1 MLTLIVVVGSVMAY
15 GAVAVLFLPMNRS
28 NALSMVFMV
37 VPMTVLMFVSLR
49 FVLRKIQGRMDLLT
63 DALGQM
69 AGGNLSVR
77 LDEANAGEYAAVYSD
92 FNHMVEELQRTK
104 DEMMQFTNDFAHEFK
119 TPLTSVK
126 GFADYL
132 YETGGGIESKERME
146 YLKVIAEQS
155 GRLSRMASNTL
166 ILSKAEACQIP
177 VHQTWF
183 NMGEQIRRCFITQS
197 REMEQK
203 HLTPDLP
210 EDFDFSFYG
219 NEEQLEQNRVAAPS
233 ARGATSR
240 TALLS
245 LKFLIMVSE
254 WIRKLWHM
262 SLTSIISM
270 IRPAFRPAMVSGLR
284 LCGGL
289 RSCTAGASAPSRS
302 PGMARCLRWSCR
314 CGRGRCRGA
323 GPGGRG
329 SAARQWT
336 CSFPSTRRNT
346 KVEYIMLPLDF
357 LHLAICVTYFTC
369 RRKHLSFWNGISIY
383 SRTFSE
389 CQNQRSLKKFPPD
402 RISLPGR
409 NLPRIAALRLRQT
422 VIL

>member
-63 DALGQM
+63 DALRQV

-219 NEEQLEQNRVAAPS
+219 NEEQLEQIWINLIGNAI
-233 ARGATSR
+233 
-240 TALLS
+240 
-245 LKFLIMVSE
+245 KF
-254 WIRKLWHM
+254 
-262 SLTSIISM
+262 T
-270 IRPAFRPAMVSGLR
+270 PD
-284 LCGGL
+284 GGVV
-289 RSCTAGASAPSRS
+289 G
-302 PGMARCLRWSCR
+302 ARCDK
-314 CGRGRCRGA
+314 
-323 GPGGRG
+323 PGGTLVVEIFDNG
-329 SAARQWT
+329 IGMDQETAAHVFDKYYQHD
-336 CSFPSTRRNT
+336 PSGVSSGNG
-346 KVEYIMLPLDF
+346 IG
-357 LHLAICVTYFTC
+357 LAIV
-369 RRKHLSFWNGISIY
+369 R
-383 SRTFSE
+383 
-389 CQNQRSLKKFPPD
+389 
-402 RISLPGR
+402 
-409 NLPRIAALRLRQT
+409 RIAELYGGSVRAESKPGYGSVFT
-422 VIL
+422 VELPVRAREM

>member
-63 DALGQM
+63 DALRQV

-104 DEMMQFTNDFAHEFK
+104 DEMTQFTNDFAHEFK

-177 VHQTWF
+177 VHLTWF
-183 NMGEQIRRCFITQS
+183 NMGEQIRRCFIAQS

-219 NEEQLEQNRVAAPS
+219 NEEQLEQIWINLIGNAI
-233 ARGATSR
+233 
-240 TALLS
+240 
-245 LKFLIMVSE
+245 KFTPE
-254 WIRKLWHM
+254 
-262 SLTSIISM
+262 
-270 IRPAFRPAMVSGLR
+270 
-284 LCGGL
+284 GGVV
-289 RSCTAGASAPSRS
+289 G
-302 PGMARCLRWSCR
+302 ARCEKS
-314 CGRGRCRGA
+314 
-323 GPGGRG
+323 GGG
-329 SAARQWT
+329 TLVVEIFDNGIGMDQETAAHVFDKYYQHD
-336 CSFPSTRRNT
+336 PSGVSSGNG
-346 KVEYIMLPLDF
+346 IG
-357 LHLAICVTYFTC
+357 LAIV
-369 RRKHLSFWNGISIY
+369 
-383 SRTFSE
+383 
-389 CQNQRSLKKFPPD
+389 Q
-402 RISLPGR
+402 
-409 NLPRIAALRLRQT
+409 RIAELYGGNVRIESKPGQGSVFT
-422 VIL
+422 VELPVRAREM

>member
-63 DALGQM
+63 DALRQV

-183 NMGEQIRRCFITQS
+183 NMGEQIRRCFIAQS

-219 NEEQLEQNRVAAPS
+219 NEEQLEQIWINLIGNAI
-233 ARGATSR
+233 
-240 TALLS
+240 
-245 LKFLIMVSE
+245 KF
-254 WIRKLWHM
+254 
-262 SLTSIISM
+262 T
-270 IRPAFRPAMVSGLR
+270 PD
-284 LCGGL
+284 GGVI
-289 RSCTAGASAPSRS
+289 G
-302 PGMARCLRWSCR
+302 ARCEKS
-314 CGRGRCRGA
+314 
-323 GPGGRG
+323 GGKLVIEIFDNG
-329 SAARQWT
+329 IGMDQETMAHVFDKYYQHD
-336 CSFPSTRRNT
+336 PSGVSSGNG
-346 KVEYIMLPLDF
+346 IG
-357 LHLAICVTYFTC
+357 LAIV
-369 RRKHLSFWNGISIY
+369 R
-383 SRTFSE
+383 
-389 CQNQRSLKKFPPD
+389 
-402 RISLPGR
+402 
-409 NLPRIAALRLRQT
+409 RIAELYGGSVRAESKPGYGSVFT
-422 VIL
+422 VELPVRAREM

>member
-1 MLTLIVVVGSVMAY
+1 MLTLIVIVGSVMAY

-63 DALGQM
+63 DALRQVT
-69 AGGNLSVR
+69 GGNLSVR

-104 DEMMQFTNDFAHEFK
+104 DEMTQFTNDFAHEFK

-132 YETGGGIESKERME
+132 YETGGESESEERME
-146 YLKVIAEQS
+146 YLKVISEQS

-183 NMGEQIRRCFITQS
+183 NMGEQIRRCFIAQS

-219 NEEQLEQNRVAAPS
+219 NEEQLEQIWINLIGNAI
-233 ARGATSR
+233 
-240 TALLS
+240 
-245 LKFLIMVSE
+245 KFTPE
-254 WIRKLWHM
+254 
-262 SLTSIISM
+262 
-270 IRPAFRPAMVSGLR
+270 
-284 LCGGL
+284 GGVV
-289 RSCTAGASAPSRS
+289 G
-302 PGMARCLRWSCR
+302 ARCEKS
-314 CGRGRCRGA
+314 
-323 GPGGRG
+323 GGRLVIEIFDNG
-329 SAARQWT
+329 IGMDQETMAHAFDKYYQQDS
-336 CSFPSTRRNT
+336 SGVSSGNG
-346 KVEYIMLPLDF
+346 IG
-357 LHLAICVTYFTC
+357 LAIV
-369 RRKHLSFWNGISIY
+369 
-383 SRTFSE
+383 
-389 CQNQRSLKKFPPD
+389 Q
-402 RISLPGR
+402 
-409 NLPRIAALRLRQT
+409 RIAELYGGNVRIESKPGQGSVFT
-422 VIL
+422 VELPVRAREM

>member
-146 YLKVIAEQS
+146 YLKVIVEQS

-177 VHQTWF
+177 VHQAWF
-183 NMGEQIRRCFITQS
+183 NMGEQIRRCFIAQS

-219 NEEQLEQNRVAAPS
+219 NEEQLEQIWINLIGNAI
-233 ARGATSR
+233 
-240 TALLS
+240 
-245 LKFLIMVSE
+245 KF
-254 WIRKLWHM
+254 
-262 SLTSIISM
+262 T
-270 IRPAFRPAMVSGLR
+270 PD
-284 LCGGL
+284 GGVV
-289 RSCTAGASAPSRS
+289 G
-302 PGMARCLRWSCR
+302 ARCEKSGGGTLGAR
-314 CGRGRCRGA
+314 CDKPDGTLVIEIFDNGIGMDQETMA
-323 GPGGRG
+323 HVFDKYY
-329 SAARQWT
+329 QHD
-336 CSFPSTRRNT
+336 PSGVSSGNG
-346 KVEYIMLPLDF
+346 IG
-357 LHLAICVTYFTC
+357 LAIV
-369 RRKHLSFWNGISIY
+369 R
-383 SRTFSE
+383 
-389 CQNQRSLKKFPPD
+389 
-402 RISLPGR
+402 
-409 NLPRIAALRLRQT
+409 RIAELYGGSVRAESKPGYGSVFT
-422 VIL
+422 VELPVRAREM

>member
-63 DALGQM
+63 DALRQV

-104 DEMMQFTNDFAHEFK
+104 DEMTQFTNDFAHEFK

-183 NMGEQIRRCFITQS
+183 NMGEQIRRCFIAQS

-219 NEEQLEQNRVAAPS
+219 NEKQLEQIWIHLIGNAIKFTPEG
-233 ARGATSR
+233 GA
-240 TALLS
+240 
-245 LKFLIMVSE
+245 V
-254 WIRKLWHM
+254 
-262 SLTSIISM
+262 
-270 IRPAFRPAMVSGLR
+270 G
-284 LCGGL
+284 
-289 RSCTAGASAPSRS
+289 
-302 PGMARCLRWSCR
+302 ARCEKS
-314 CGRGRCRGA
+314 
-323 GPGGRG
+323 GGRLVIEIFDNG
-329 SAARQWT
+329 IGMDQETMAHAFDKYYQQDS
-336 CSFPSTRRNT
+336 SGVSSGNG
-346 KVEYIMLPLDF
+346 IG
-357 LHLAICVTYFTC
+357 LAIV
-369 RRKHLSFWNGISIY
+369 R
-383 SRTFSE
+383 
-389 CQNQRSLKKFPPD
+389 
-402 RISLPGR
+402 
-409 NLPRIAALRLRQT
+409 RIAELYGGSVRVESKPGQGSVFT
-422 VIL
+422 VELPVWAREM

>member
-1 MLTLIVVVGSVMAY
+1 MLTLIVIVGSVMAY

-63 DALGQM
+63 DALRQV

-104 DEMMQFTNDFAHEFK
+104 DEMTQFTNDFAHEFK

-132 YETGGGIESKERME
+132 YETGGESESEERME
-146 YLKVIAEQS
+146 YLKVISEQS

-183 NMGEQIRRCFITQS
+183 NMGEQIRRCFIAQS

-219 NEEQLEQNRVAAPS
+219 NEEQLEQIWINLIGNAI
-233 ARGATSR
+233 
-240 TALLS
+240 
-245 LKFLIMVSE
+245 KFTPE
-254 WIRKLWHM
+254 
-262 SLTSIISM
+262 
-270 IRPAFRPAMVSGLR
+270 
-284 LCGGL
+284 GGVV
-289 RSCTAGASAPSRS
+289 G
-302 PGMARCLRWSCR
+302 ARCEKS
-314 CGRGRCRGA
+314 
-323 GPGGRG
+323 GGRLVIEIFDNG
-329 SAARQWT
+329 IGMDQETMAHVFDKYYQQDS
-336 CSFPSTRRNT
+336 SGVSSGNG
-346 KVEYIMLPLDF
+346 IG
-357 LHLAICVTYFTC
+357 LAIV
-369 RRKHLSFWNGISIY
+369 
-383 SRTFSE
+383 
-389 CQNQRSLKKFPPD
+389 Q
-402 RISLPGR
+402 
-409 NLPRIAALRLRQT
+409 RIAELYGGNVRIESKPGQGSVFT
-422 VIL
+422 VELPVRAREM

>member
-63 DALGQM
+63 DALRQV

-104 DEMMQFTNDFAHEFK
+104 DEMTQFTNDFAHEFK

-132 YETGGGIESKERME
+132 YETGGESESEERME

-183 NMGEQIRRCFITQS
+183 NMGEQIRRCFIAQS

-219 NEEQLEQNRVAAPS
+219 NEEQLEQIWINLIGNAI
-233 ARGATSR
+233 
-240 TALLS
+240 
-245 LKFLIMVSE
+245 KF
-254 WIRKLWHM
+254 
-262 SLTSIISM
+262 T
-270 IRPAFRPAMVSGLR
+270 PD
-284 LCGGL
+284 GGVI
-289 RSCTAGASAPSRS
+289 G
-302 PGMARCLRWSCR
+302 ARCEKS
-314 CGRGRCRGA
+314 
-323 GPGGRG
+323 GGKLVIEIFDNG
-329 SAARQWT
+329 IGMDQETMAHAFDKYYQQDS
-336 CSFPSTRRNT
+336 SGVSSGNG
-346 KVEYIMLPLDF
+346 IG
-357 LHLAICVTYFTC
+357 LAIV
-369 RRKHLSFWNGISIY
+369 
-383 SRTFSE
+383 
-389 CQNQRSLKKFPPD
+389 Q
-402 RISLPGR
+402 
-409 NLPRIAALRLRQT
+409 RIAELYGGNVRIESKPGQGSVFT
-422 VIL
+422 VELPVRAREM

>member
-49 FVLRKIQGRMDLLT
+49 FVLRKIQVRMDLLT

-177 VHQTWF
+177 VHQAWF
-183 NMGEQIRRCFITQS
+183 NMGEQIRRCFIAQS

-219 NEEQLEQNRVAAPS
+219 NEEQLEQIWINLIGNAI
-233 ARGATSR
+233 
-240 TALLS
+240 
-245 LKFLIMVSE
+245 KFTPE
-254 WIRKLWHM
+254 
-262 SLTSIISM
+262 
-270 IRPAFRPAMVSGLR
+270 
-284 LCGGL
+284 GGVV
-289 RSCTAGASAPSRS
+289 G
-302 PGMARCLRWSCR
+302 ARCEKSGGGTLGAR
-314 CGRGRCRGA
+314 CDKPDGTLVIEIFDNGIGMDQETMA
-323 GPGGRG
+323 HVFDKYY
-329 SAARQWT
+329 QHD
-336 CSFPSTRRNT
+336 PSGVSSGNG
-346 KVEYIMLPLDF
+346 IG
-357 LHLAICVTYFTC
+357 LAIV
-369 RRKHLSFWNGISIY
+369 R
-383 SRTFSE
+383 
-389 CQNQRSLKKFPPD
+389 
-402 RISLPGR
+402 
-409 NLPRIAALRLRQT
+409 RIAELYGGSVRAESKPGYGSVFT
-422 VIL
+422 VELPVRAREM

>member
-63 DALGQM
+63 DALRQV

-104 DEMMQFTNDFAHEFK
+104 DEMTQFTNDFAHEFK

-183 NMGEQIRRCFITQS
+183 NMGEQIRRCFIAQS

-219 NEEQLEQNRVAAPS
+219 NEEQLEQIWINLIGNAI
-233 ARGATSR
+233 
-240 TALLS
+240 
-245 LKFLIMVSE
+245 KF
-254 WIRKLWHM
+254 
-262 SLTSIISM
+262 T
-270 IRPAFRPAMVSGLR
+270 PD
-284 LCGGL
+284 GGVI
-289 RSCTAGASAPSRS
+289 G
-302 PGMARCLRWSCR
+302 ARCEKS
-314 CGRGRCRGA
+314 
-323 GPGGRG
+323 GGKLVIEIFDNG
-329 SAARQWT
+329 IGMDQETMAHVFDKYYQHD
-336 CSFPSTRRNT
+336 PSGVSSGNG
-346 KVEYIMLPLDF
+346 IG
-357 LHLAICVTYFTC
+357 LAIV
-369 RRKHLSFWNGISIY
+369 R
-383 SRTFSE
+383 
-389 CQNQRSLKKFPPD
+389 
-402 RISLPGR
+402 
-409 NLPRIAALRLRQT
+409 RIAELYGGSVRAESKPGYGSVFT
-422 VIL
+422 VELPVRAREM

>member
-63 DALGQM
+63 DALRQV

-104 DEMMQFTNDFAHEFK
+104 DEMTQFTNDFAHEFK

-132 YETGGGIESKERME
+132 YETGGESESEERME
-146 YLKVIAEQS
+146 YLKVISEQS

-183 NMGEQIRRCFITQS
+183 NMGEQIRRCFIAQS

-219 NEEQLEQNRVAAPS
+219 NEEQLEQIWINLIGNAI
-233 ARGATSR
+233 
-240 TALLS
+240 
-245 LKFLIMVSE
+245 KF
-254 WIRKLWHM
+254 
-262 SLTSIISM
+262 T
-270 IRPAFRPAMVSGLR
+270 PD
-284 LCGGL
+284 GGVI
-289 RSCTAGASAPSRS
+289 G
-302 PGMARCLRWSCR
+302 ARCEKS
-314 CGRGRCRGA
+314 
-323 GPGGRG
+323 GGKLVIEIFDNG
-329 SAARQWT
+329 IGMDQETMAHVFDKYYQHD
-336 CSFPSTRRNT
+336 PSGVSSGNG
-346 KVEYIMLPLDF
+346 IG
-357 LHLAICVTYFTC
+357 LAIV
-369 RRKHLSFWNGISIY
+369 
-383 SRTFSE
+383 
-389 CQNQRSLKKFPPD
+389 Q
-402 RISLPGR
+402 
-409 NLPRIAALRLRQT
+409 RIAELYGGNVRIESKPGQGSVFT
-422 VIL
+422 VELPVRAREM

>member
-63 DALGQM
+63 DALGQV

-104 DEMMQFTNDFAHEFK
+104 DEMTQFTNDFAHEFK

-183 NMGEQIRRCFITQS
+183 NMGEQIRRCFIAQS

-219 NEEQLEQNRVAAPS
+219 NEEQLEQIWINLIGNAI
-233 ARGATSR
+233 
-240 TALLS
+240 
-245 LKFLIMVSE
+245 KFTPE
-254 WIRKLWHM
+254 
-262 SLTSIISM
+262 
-270 IRPAFRPAMVSGLR
+270 
-284 LCGGL
+284 GGVV
-289 RSCTAGASAPSRS
+289 G
-302 PGMARCLRWSCR
+302 ARCEKS
-314 CGRGRCRGA
+314 
-323 GPGGRG
+323 GGRLVIEIFDNG
-329 SAARQWT
+329 IGMDQETMAHAFDKYYQQDS
-336 CSFPSTRRNT
+336 SGVSSGNG
-346 KVEYIMLPLDF
+346 IG
-357 LHLAICVTYFTC
+357 LAIV
-369 RRKHLSFWNGISIY
+369 R
-383 SRTFSE
+383 
-389 CQNQRSLKKFPPD
+389 
-402 RISLPGR
+402 
-409 NLPRIAALRLRQT
+409 RIAELYGGSVRVESKPGQGSVFT
-422 VIL
+422 VELPVRAREM

>member
-63 DALGQM
+63 DALRQV

-92 FNHMVEELQRTK
+92 FNHMVEELQWTK
-104 DEMMQFTNDFAHEFK
+104 DEMTQFTNDFAHEFK

-183 NMGEQIRRCFITQS
+183 NMGEQIRRCFIAQS

-219 NEEQLEQNRVAAPS
+219 NEEQLEQIWINLIGNAI
-233 ARGATSR
+233 
-240 TALLS
+240 
-245 LKFLIMVSE
+245 KF
-254 WIRKLWHM
+254 
-262 SLTSIISM
+262 T
-270 IRPAFRPAMVSGLR
+270 PD
-284 LCGGL
+284 GGVI
-289 RSCTAGASAPSRS
+289 G
-302 PGMARCLRWSCR
+302 ARCEKS
-314 CGRGRCRGA
+314 
-323 GPGGRG
+323 GGKLVIEIFDNG
-329 SAARQWT
+329 IGMDQETMAHVFDKYYQHD
-336 CSFPSTRRNT
+336 PSGVSSGNG
-346 KVEYIMLPLDF
+346 IG
-357 LHLAICVTYFTC
+357 LAIV
-369 RRKHLSFWNGISIY
+369 R
-383 SRTFSE
+383 
-389 CQNQRSLKKFPPD
+389 
-402 RISLPGR
+402 
-409 NLPRIAALRLRQT
+409 RIAELYGGSVRAESKPGYGSVFT
-422 VIL
+422 VELPVRAREM

>member
-63 DALGQM
+63 DALGQV

-155 GRLSRMASNTL
+155 GRLSLPDSGPPDMVQYGRADPQVFHHAEPRNG
-166 ILSKAEACQIP
+166 AEASDSGP
-177 VHQTWF
+177 A
-183 NMGEQIRRCFITQS
+183 RRF
-197 REMEQK
+197 R
-203 HLTPDLP
+203 
-210 EDFDFSFYG
+210 
-219 NEEQLEQNRVAAPS
+219 
-233 ARGATSR
+233 
-240 TALLS
+240 
-245 LKFLIMVSE
+245 FLF
-254 WIRKLWHM
+254 LW
-262 SLTSIISM
+262 
-270 IRPAFRPAMVSGLR
+270 
-284 LCGGL
+284 
-289 RSCTAGASAPSRS
+289 
-302 PGMARCLRWSCR
+302 
-314 CGRGRCRGA
+314 
-323 GPGGRG
+323 
-329 SAARQWT
+329 
-336 CSFPSTRRNT
+336 
-346 KVEYIMLPLDF
+346 E
-357 LHLAICVTYFTC
+357 
-369 RRKHLSFWNGISIY
+369 
-383 SRTFSE
+383 
-389 CQNQRSLKKFPPD
+389 
-402 RISLPGR
+402 
-409 NLPRIAALRLRQT
+409 
-422 VIL
+422 

>member
-1 MLTLIVVVGSVMAY
+1 MLTLIVIVGSVMAY

-63 DALGQM
+63 DALRQV

-104 DEMMQFTNDFAHEFK
+104 DEMTQFTNDFAHEFK

-132 YETGGGIESKERME
+132 YETGGESESEERME
-146 YLKVIAEQS
+146 YLKVISEQS

-183 NMGEQIRRCFITQS
+183 NMGEQIRRCFIAQS

-219 NEEQLEQNRVAAPS
+219 NEEQLEQIWINLIGNAI
-233 ARGATSR
+233 
-240 TALLS
+240 
-245 LKFLIMVSE
+245 KFTPE
-254 WIRKLWHM
+254 
-262 SLTSIISM
+262 
-270 IRPAFRPAMVSGLR
+270 
-284 LCGGL
+284 GGVV
-289 RSCTAGASAPSRS
+289 G
-302 PGMARCLRWSCR
+302 ARCEKS
-314 CGRGRCRGA
+314 
-323 GPGGRG
+323 GGRLVIEIFDNG
-329 SAARQWT
+329 IGMDQETMAHAFDKYYQQDS
-336 CSFPSTRRNT
+336 SGVSSGNG
-346 KVEYIMLPLDF
+346 IG
-357 LHLAICVTYFTC
+357 LAIV
-369 RRKHLSFWNGISIY
+369 
-383 SRTFSE
+383 
-389 CQNQRSLKKFPPD
+389 Q
-402 RISLPGR
+402 
-409 NLPRIAALRLRQT
+409 RIAELYGGNVRIESKPGYGSVFT
-422 VIL
+422 VELPVRAREM

>member
-15 GAVAVLFLPMNRS
+15 GTIAVLFMPMDRS

-37 VPMTVLMFVSLR
+37 VPMTVLMFVSLW

-63 DALGQM
+63 DALGQV

-77 LDEANAGEYAAVYSD
+77 LDETKAGEYAAVYSD
-92 FNHMVEELQRTK
+92 FNHMAEELQRTK
-104 DEMMQFTNDFAHEFK
+104 DEMTQFTNDFAHEFK

-183 NMGEQIRRCFITQS
+183 NMGEQIRRCFIAQS

-203 HLTPDLP
+203 HLVPDLP

-219 NEEQLEQNRVAAPS
+219 NEEQLEQIWINLIGNAI
-233 ARGATSR
+233 
-240 TALLS
+240 
-245 LKFLIMVSE
+245 KFTPE
-254 WIRKLWHM
+254 
-262 SLTSIISM
+262 
-270 IRPAFRPAMVSGLR
+270 
-284 LCGGL
+284 GGVV
-289 RSCTAGASAPSRS
+289 G
-302 PGMARCLRWSCR
+302 ARCDK
-314 CGRGRCRGA
+314 
-323 GPGGRG
+323 PGGRLVIEIFDNG
-329 SAARQWT
+329 IGMDQETMAHAFDKYYQHD
-336 CSFPSTRRNT
+336 PSGVSSGNG
-346 KVEYIMLPLDF
+346 IG
-357 LHLAICVTYFTC
+357 LAIV
-369 RRKHLSFWNGISIY
+369 R
-383 SRTFSE
+383 
-389 CQNQRSLKKFPPD
+389 
-402 RISLPGR
+402 
-409 NLPRIAALRLRQT
+409 RIAELYGGSVRVESKPGQGSVFT
-422 VIL
+422 VELPVRAREM

>member
-15 GAVAVLFLPMNRS
+15 GTIAVLFMPMDRS

-37 VPMTVLMFVSLR
+37 VPMTVLMFVSLW

-63 DALGQM
+63 DALGQV

-77 LDEANAGEYAAVYSD
+77 LDETKAGEYAAVYSD
-92 FNHMVEELQRTK
+92 FNHMAEELQRTK
-104 DEMMQFTNDFAHEFK
+104 DEMTQFTNDFAHEFK
-119 TPLTSVK
+119 TPLTAVK

-183 NMGEQIRRCFITQS
+183 NMGEQIRRCFIAQS

-219 NEEQLEQNRVAAPS
+219 NEEQLEQIWINLIGNAI
-233 ARGATSR
+233 
-240 TALLS
+240 
-245 LKFLIMVSE
+245 KFTPE
-254 WIRKLWHM
+254 
-262 SLTSIISM
+262 
-270 IRPAFRPAMVSGLR
+270 
-284 LCGGL
+284 GGVV
-289 RSCTAGASAPSRS
+289 G
-302 PGMARCLRWSCR
+302 ARCEKSGGGALGAR
-314 CGRGRCRGA
+314 CDKPDGTLVVEIFDNGIGMDQET
-323 GPGGRG
+323 
-329 SAARQWT
+329 AAHVFDKYYQHD
-336 CSFPSTRRNT
+336 PSGVSSGNG
-346 KVEYIMLPLDF
+346 IG
-357 LHLAICVTYFTC
+357 LAIV
-369 RRKHLSFWNGISIY
+369 R
-383 SRTFSE
+383 
-389 CQNQRSLKKFPPD
+389 
-402 RISLPGR
+402 
-409 NLPRIAALRLRQT
+409 RIAELYGGSVRVESKPGQGSVFT
-422 VIL
+422 VELPVRAREM

>member
-63 DALGQM
+63 DALRQV

-104 DEMMQFTNDFAHEFK
+104 DEMTQFTNDFAHEFK

-183 NMGEQIRRCFITQS
+183 NMGEQIRRCFIAQS

-219 NEEQLEQNRVAAPS
+219 NEEQLEQIWINLIGNAI
-233 ARGATSR
+233 
-240 TALLS
+240 
-245 LKFLIMVSE
+245 KF
-254 WIRKLWHM
+254 
-262 SLTSIISM
+262 T
-270 IRPAFRPAMVSGLR
+270 PD
-284 LCGGL
+284 GGVI
-289 RSCTAGASAPSRS
+289 G
-302 PGMARCLRWSCR
+302 ARCEKS
-314 CGRGRCRGA
+314 
-323 GPGGRG
+323 GGKLVIEIFDNG
-329 SAARQWT
+329 IGMDQETMAHAFDKYYQQDS
-336 CSFPSTRRNT
+336 SGVSSGNG
-346 KVEYIMLPLDF
+346 IG
-357 LHLAICVTYFTC
+357 LAIV
-369 RRKHLSFWNGISIY
+369 
-383 SRTFSE
+383 
-389 CQNQRSLKKFPPD
+389 Q
-402 RISLPGR
+402 
-409 NLPRIAALRLRQT
+409 RIAELYGGNVRIESKPGQGSVFT
-422 VIL
+422 VELPVRAREM

>member
-15 GAVAVLFLPMNRS
+15 GAVAVLFLTMNRS

-63 DALGQM
+63 DALGQV

-77 LDEANAGEYAAVYSD
+77 LDETKAGEYAAVYSD
-92 FNHMVEELQRTK
+92 FNHMAEELQRTK
-104 DEMMQFTNDFAHEFK
+104 DEMTQFTNDFAHEFK
-119 TPLTSVK
+119 TPLTAVK

-183 NMGEQIRRCFITQS
+183 NMGEQIRRCFIAQS

-203 HLTPDLP
+203 HLAPDLP

-219 NEEQLEQNRVAAPS
+219 NEEQLEQIWINLIGNAI
-233 ARGATSR
+233 
-240 TALLS
+240 
-245 LKFLIMVSE
+245 KFTPE
-254 WIRKLWHM
+254 
-262 SLTSIISM
+262 
-270 IRPAFRPAMVSGLR
+270 
-284 LCGGL
+284 GGVV
-289 RSCTAGASAPSRS
+289 G
-302 PGMARCLRWSCR
+302 ARCEES
-314 CGRGRCRGA
+314 
-323 GPGGRG
+323 GGRLVIEIFDNG
-329 SAARQWT
+329 IGMDQETMAHAFDKYYQQDS
-336 CSFPSTRRNT
+336 SGVSSGNG
-346 KVEYIMLPLDF
+346 IG
-357 LHLAICVTYFTC
+357 LAIV
-369 RRKHLSFWNGISIY
+369 R
-383 SRTFSE
+383 
-389 CQNQRSLKKFPPD
+389 
-402 RISLPGR
+402 
-409 NLPRIAALRLRQT
+409 RIAELYGGSVRVESKPGQGSVFT
-422 VIL
+422 VELPVRAREM

>member
-63 DALGQM
+63 DALRQV

-104 DEMMQFTNDFAHEFK
+104 DEMTQFTNDFAHEFK

-183 NMGEQIRRCFITQS
+183 NMGEQIRRCFIAQS

-219 NEEQLEQNRVAAPS
+219 NEEQLEQIWINLIGNAI
-233 ARGATSR
+233 
-240 TALLS
+240 
-245 LKFLIMVSE
+245 KF
-254 WIRKLWHM
+254 
-262 SLTSIISM
+262 T
-270 IRPAFRPAMVSGLR
+270 PD
-284 LCGGL
+284 GGVI
-289 RSCTAGASAPSRS
+289 G
-302 PGMARCLRWSCR
+302 ARCEKS
-314 CGRGRCRGA
+314 
-323 GPGGRG
+323 GGRLVIEIFDNG
-329 SAARQWT
+329 IGMDQETMAHVFDKYYQHD
-336 CSFPSTRRNT
+336 PSGVSSGNG
-346 KVEYIMLPLDF
+346 IG
-357 LHLAICVTYFTC
+357 LAIV
-369 RRKHLSFWNGISIY
+369 R
-383 SRTFSE
+383 
-389 CQNQRSLKKFPPD
+389 
-402 RISLPGR
+402 
-409 NLPRIAALRLRQT
+409 RIAELYGGSVRAESKPGYGSVFT
-422 VIL
+422 VELPVRAREM

>member
-1 MLTLIVVVGSVMAY
+1 MLTLIVIVGSVMAY

-63 DALGQM
+63 DALRQV

-104 DEMMQFTNDFAHEFK
+104 DEMTQFTNDFAHEFK

-132 YETGGGIESKERME
+132 YETGGESESEERME
-146 YLKVIAEQS
+146 YLKVISEQS

-183 NMGEQIRRCFITQS
+183 NMGEQIRRCFIAQS

-219 NEEQLEQNRVAAPS
+219 NEKQLEQIWIHLIGNAIKFTPEG
-233 ARGATSR
+233 GA
-240 TALLS
+240 
-245 LKFLIMVSE
+245 V
-254 WIRKLWHM
+254 
-262 SLTSIISM
+262 
-270 IRPAFRPAMVSGLR
+270 G
-284 LCGGL
+284 
-289 RSCTAGASAPSRS
+289 
-302 PGMARCLRWSCR
+302 ARCEKSGGGTLGAR
-314 CGRGRCRGA
+314 CDKPDGTLVVEIFDNGIGMDQET
-323 GPGGRG
+323 
-329 SAARQWT
+329 AAHVFDKYYQHD
-336 CSFPSTRRNT
+336 PSGVSSGNG
-346 KVEYIMLPLDF
+346 IG
-357 LHLAICVTYFTC
+357 LAIV
-369 RRKHLSFWNGISIY
+369 R
-383 SRTFSE
+383 
-389 CQNQRSLKKFPPD
+389 
-402 RISLPGR
+402 
-409 NLPRIAALRLRQT
+409 RIAKLYGGNVRVESKPGHGSVFT
-422 VIL
+422 VELPVRAREM

>member
-1 MLTLIVVVGSVMAY
+1 MKRIKNNRKLSIRNTAWAGMLTLIVVVGSVMAY

-63 DALGQM
+63 DALRQV

-177 VHQTWF
+177 VHQAWF
-183 NMGEQIRRCFITQS
+183 NMGEQIRRCFIAQS

-219 NEEQLEQNRVAAPS
+219 NEEQLEQIWINLIGNAI
-233 ARGATSR
+233 
-240 TALLS
+240 
-245 LKFLIMVSE
+245 KFTPE
-254 WIRKLWHM
+254 
-262 SLTSIISM
+262 
-270 IRPAFRPAMVSGLR
+270 
-284 LCGGL
+284 GGVV
-289 RSCTAGASAPSRS
+289 G
-302 PGMARCLRWSCR
+302 ARCEKS
-314 CGRGRCRGA
+314 
-323 GPGGRG
+323 GGRLVIEIFDNG
-329 SAARQWT
+329 IGMDQETMAHAFDKYYQQDS
-336 CSFPSTRRNT
+336 SGVSSGNG
-346 KVEYIMLPLDF
+346 IG
-357 LHLAICVTYFTC
+357 LAIV
-369 RRKHLSFWNGISIY
+369 R
-383 SRTFSE
+383 
-389 CQNQRSLKKFPPD
+389 
-402 RISLPGR
+402 
-409 NLPRIAALRLRQT
+409 RIAELYGGSVRAESKPGYGSVFT
-422 VIL
+422 VELPVRAREM

>member
-63 DALGQM
+63 DALRQV

-104 DEMMQFTNDFAHEFK
+104 DEMTQFTNDFAHEFK

-132 YETGGGIESKERME
+132 YETGGESESEERME
-146 YLKVIAEQS
+146 YLKVISEQS

-183 NMGEQIRRCFITQS
+183 NMGEQIRRCFIAQS

-219 NEEQLEQNRVAAPS
+219 NEEQLEQIWINLIGNAI
-233 ARGATSR
+233 
-240 TALLS
+240 
-245 LKFLIMVSE
+245 KFTPE
-254 WIRKLWHM
+254 
-262 SLTSIISM
+262 
-270 IRPAFRPAMVSGLR
+270 
-284 LCGGL
+284 GGVV
-289 RSCTAGASAPSRS
+289 G
-302 PGMARCLRWSCR
+302 ARCEKS
-314 CGRGRCRGA
+314 
-323 GPGGRG
+323 GGRLVIEIFDNG
-329 SAARQWT
+329 IGMDQETMAHAFDKYYQQDS
-336 CSFPSTRRNT
+336 SGVSSGNG
-346 KVEYIMLPLDF
+346 IG
-357 LHLAICVTYFTC
+357 LAIV
-369 RRKHLSFWNGISIY
+369 
-383 SRTFSE
+383 
-389 CQNQRSLKKFPPD
+389 Q
-402 RISLPGR
+402 
-409 NLPRIAALRLRQT
+409 RIAELYGGNVRIESKPGQGSVFT
-422 VIL
+422 VELPVRAREM

>member
-1 MLTLIVVVGSVMAY
+1 MLTLIVIVGSVMAY

-63 DALGQM
+63 DALRQV

-104 DEMMQFTNDFAHEFK
+104 DEMTQFTNDFAHEFK

-132 YETGGGIESKERME
+132 YETGGESESEERME
-146 YLKVIAEQS
+146 YLKVISEQS

-183 NMGEQIRRCFITQS
+183 NMGEQIRRCFIAQS

-219 NEEQLEQNRVAAPS
+219 NEEQLEQIWINLIGNAI
-233 ARGATSR
+233 
-240 TALLS
+240 
-245 LKFLIMVSE
+245 KFTPE
-254 WIRKLWHM
+254 
-262 SLTSIISM
+262 
-270 IRPAFRPAMVSGLR
+270 
-284 LCGGL
+284 GGVV
-289 RSCTAGASAPSRS
+289 G
-302 PGMARCLRWSCR
+302 ARCEKS
-314 CGRGRCRGA
+314 
-323 GPGGRG
+323 GGRLVIEIFDNG
-329 SAARQWT
+329 IGMDQETMAHVFDKYYQHD
-336 CSFPSTRRNT
+336 PSGVSSGNG
-346 KVEYIMLPLDF
+346 IG
-357 LHLAICVTYFTC
+357 LAIV
-369 RRKHLSFWNGISIY
+369 
-383 SRTFSE
+383 
-389 CQNQRSLKKFPPD
+389 Q
-402 RISLPGR
+402 
-409 NLPRIAALRLRQT
+409 RIAELYGGNVRIESKPGQGSVFT
-422 VIL
+422 VELPVRAREM

>member
-1 MLTLIVVVGSVMAY
+1 MLTLIVIVGSVMAY

-49 FVLRKIQGRMDLLT
+49 FVLRKIQGRKDLLT
-63 DALGQM
+63 DALGQV

-104 DEMMQFTNDFAHEFK
+104 DEMTQFTNDFAHEFK

-132 YETGGGIESKERME
+132 YETGGESESEERME
-146 YLKVIAEQS
+146 YLKVISEQS

-183 NMGEQIRRCFITQS
+183 NMGEQIRRCFIAQS

-219 NEEQLEQNRVAAPS
+219 NEEQLEQIWINLIGNAI
-233 ARGATSR
+233 
-240 TALLS
+240 
-245 LKFLIMVSE
+245 KFTPE
-254 WIRKLWHM
+254 
-262 SLTSIISM
+262 
-270 IRPAFRPAMVSGLR
+270 
-284 LCGGL
+284 GGVV
-289 RSCTAGASAPSRS
+289 G
-302 PGMARCLRWSCR
+302 ARCEKS
-314 CGRGRCRGA
+314 
-323 GPGGRG
+323 GGRLVIEIFDNG
-329 SAARQWT
+329 IGMDQETMAHAFDKYYQQDS
-336 CSFPSTRRNT
+336 SGVSSGNG
-346 KVEYIMLPLDF
+346 IG
-357 LHLAICVTYFTC
+357 LAIV
-369 RRKHLSFWNGISIY
+369 
-383 SRTFSE
+383 
-389 CQNQRSLKKFPPD
+389 Q
-402 RISLPGR
+402 
-409 NLPRIAALRLRQT
+409 RIAELYGGNVRIESKPGQGSVFT
-422 VIL
+422 VELPVRAREM

>member
-1 MLTLIVVVGSVMAY
+1 MLTLIVIVGSVMAY

-63 DALGQM
+63 DALRQV

-104 DEMMQFTNDFAHEFK
+104 DEMTQFTNDFAHEFK

-132 YETGGGIESKERME
+132 YETGGESESEERME
-146 YLKVIAEQS
+146 YLKVISEQS

-183 NMGEQIRRCFITQS
+183 NMGEQIRRCFIAQS

-219 NEEQLEQNRVAAPS
+219 NEEQLEQIWINLIGNAI
-233 ARGATSR
+233 
-240 TALLS
+240 
-245 LKFLIMVSE
+245 KFTPE
-254 WIRKLWHM
+254 
-262 SLTSIISM
+262 
-270 IRPAFRPAMVSGLR
+270 
-284 LCGGL
+284 GGVV
-289 RSCTAGASAPSRS
+289 G
-302 PGMARCLRWSCR
+302 ARCEKS
-314 CGRGRCRGA
+314 
-323 GPGGRG
+323 GGRLVIEIFDNG
-329 SAARQWT
+329 IGMDQETMAHAFDKYYQQDS
-336 CSFPSTRRNT
+336 SGVSSGNG
-346 KVEYIMLPLDF
+346 IG
-357 LHLAICVTYFTC
+357 LAIV
-369 RRKHLSFWNGISIY
+369 
-383 SRTFSE
+383 
-389 CQNQRSLKKFPPD
+389 Q
-402 RISLPGR
+402 
-409 NLPRIAALRLRQT
+409 RIAELYGGNVRIESKPGQGSVFT
-422 VIL
+422 VELPVRAREM

>member
-63 DALGQM
+63 DALGQV

-183 NMGEQIRRCFITQS
+183 NMGEQIRRCFIAQS

-219 NEEQLEQNRVAAPS
+219 NEEQLEQIWINLIGNAI
-233 ARGATSR
+233 
-240 TALLS
+240 
-245 LKFLIMVSE
+245 KFTPE
-254 WIRKLWHM
+254 
-262 SLTSIISM
+262 
-270 IRPAFRPAMVSGLR
+270 
-284 LCGGL
+284 GGVV
-289 RSCTAGASAPSRS
+289 G
-302 PGMARCLRWSCR
+302 ARCEKSGGGTLGAR
-314 CGRGRCRGA
+314 CDKPDGTLVIEIFDNGIGMDQETMA
-323 GPGGRG
+323 HVFDKYY
-329 SAARQWT
+329 QHD
-336 CSFPSTRRNT
+336 PSGVSSGNG
-346 KVEYIMLPLDF
+346 IG
-357 LHLAICVTYFTC
+357 LAIV
-369 RRKHLSFWNGISIY
+369 R
-383 SRTFSE
+383 
-389 CQNQRSLKKFPPD
+389 
-402 RISLPGR
+402 
-409 NLPRIAALRLRQT
+409 RIAELYGGSVRAESKPGYGSVFT
-422 VIL
+422 VELPVRAREM